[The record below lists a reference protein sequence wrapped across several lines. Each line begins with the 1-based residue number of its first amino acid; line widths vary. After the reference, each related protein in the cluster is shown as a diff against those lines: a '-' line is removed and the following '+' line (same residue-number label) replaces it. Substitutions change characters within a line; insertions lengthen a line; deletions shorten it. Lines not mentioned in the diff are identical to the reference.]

1 MEISINIEDYV
12 SEQDIRDEALKT
24 IGESFKEQFKKEAD
38 VERVLSNLSHEYIFQ
53 EVVKYLEIDSEEV
66 EKRIREGIAKALSSE
81 SNTIVYK
88 VFQRADAWDRT
99 ESPAVKILDDVLK
112 DSRPKIEECVNK
124 IIEEYPFRELREE
137 IEDTIYDCI
146 VRKLQEKRKDDAE
159 S

>member
-1 MEISINIEDYV
+1 MEISIKLEDYV
-12 SEQDIRDEALKT
+12 NEQDIRDEALRA
-24 IGESFKEQFKKEAD
+24 IGESFKEQFRKEAD
-38 VERVLSNLSHEYIFQ
+38 VERVLSNLSHEYVFH

-66 EKRIREGIAKALSSE
+66 EKRIKEGIVKALSPE
-81 SNTIVYK
+81 RNTIAYK

-112 DSRPKIEECVNK
+112 DSRPKIEACVNK

-146 VRKLQEKRKDDAE
+146 VRKLQEKR
-159 S
+159 